1 MTRGTFVRKNRPRWQ
16 ELEAMIDLMERHSR
30 RTRQRT
36 FLHELSSAY
45 RATAADL
52 AFAQTHFRGSTV
64 LLFLHQLV
72 ARAHNQIYRAR
83 AVSLKEAVHFVR
95 REIPEA
101 TRRHLTA
108 VSWAALIFVTGIML
122 GLSAIQIDERS
133 AALLV
138 PNQILDSIYSGKMW
152 TGPIM
157 SLLPA
162 PVTSTMLVTNNL
174 TVALLAFVG
183 GLTFGVVSFWIL
195 FFNGVMLGMVFKLCA
210 KYGLLG
216 PLAGFVATHGF
227 LEISAVIL
235 AGGAGFV
242 MADALLRPGSYSRR
256 DALSVQARAAVR
268 MAVATVPALIVAGCL
283 EAFVSPSTLPI
294 GVKAVVGL
302 ALGVCFWLYLLGPAR
317 QKTGKTE
324 EAAGKTV
331 PHRAI

>member
-1 MTRGTFVRKNRPRWQ
+1 MTLGTFVRKNRPRWQ
-16 ELEAMIDLMERHSR
+16 QLEQMITLMEQRSR
-30 RTRQRT
+30 EARRRT
-36 FLHELSSAY
+36 FLQELSAAY

-52 AFAQTHFRGSTV
+52 AFAQTYFGGTTV

-72 ARAHNQIYRAR
+72 GRAHNQIYRSR
-83 AVSLKEAVHFVR
+83 GLSLKEAIHFFR

-108 VSWAALIFVTGIML
+108 VSWSALVFVIGIML
-122 GLSAIQIDERS
+122 GLSAVQFDERS
-133 AALLV
+133 ATLLV
-138 PNQILDSIYSGKMW
+138 PTQILDSIYSGRMW

-157 SLLPA
+157 SVLPA
-162 PVTSTMLVTNNL
+162 PVMSTMLVTNNIS
-174 TVALLAFVG
+174 VALLAFVG

-210 KYGLLG
+210 NYGLLG
-216 PLAGFVATHGF
+216 PLAGFIATHGF
-227 LEISAVIL
+227 LEISAVVL

-242 MADALLRPGSYSRR
+242 MANALLRPGNYSRR

-302 ALGVCFWLYLLGPAR
+302 ALGGCFWLYLLGAKR
-317 QKTGKTE
+317 
-324 EAAGKTV
+324 GKTV
-331 PHRAI
+331 EPS